1 MADIKNEPEQL
12 EAPDDPANEQ
22 PLVSHLIE
30 LRNRIVKAAISIL
43 IVFACMSPFMKQ
55 IFDYLSR
62 PLMVALPQGV
72 KLLATGVVAPFMVPL
87 KVTLFAAF
95 VVALPYVLYQLWAY
109 IAPALY
115 RREKRLAL
123 PVIISSVVMFAVGM
137 AYCYFIVFG
146 MVFKF
151 IAGFSPDSVN
161 FAPDIDSYFSFVLT
175 MFFAFGITF
184 EVPILVVVLNRVGVA
199 SYEKL
204 VKARPFIIVGAFVLA
219 AIFTPPDV
227 LSQLLL
233 AIPLV
238 VLFEAKRTGRTR
250 TVFCRFFCV
259 RRDVFFA
266 GEKGRKRRKP
276 DNLEIVRLSEL
287 WWERR
292 DSNSGPTD

>member
-123 PVIISSVVMFAVGM
+123 PVIISSVAMFAVGM

-238 VLFEAKRTGRTR
+238 VLFEVGLL
-250 TVFCRFFCV
+250 CV
-259 RRDVFFA
+259 RMF
-266 GEKGRKRRKP
+266 G
-276 DNLEIVRLSEL
+276 
-287 WWERR
+287 RR
-292 DSNSGPTD
+292 DEGNDDDDEEES

>member
-1 MADIKNEPEQL
+1 MADNDQNFES
-12 EAPDDPANEQ
+12 PDDPNNEQ

-30 LRNRIVKAAISIL
+30 LRNRTVRAAVAIIVIF
-43 IVFACMSPFMKQ
+43 VCMSPFMKQ
-55 IFDYLSR
+55 IFDFLSK

-95 VVALPYVLYQLWAY
+95 VVALPFVLYQIWAY
-109 IAPALY
+109 VAPALY
-115 RREKRLAL
+115 RKEKRLAL
-123 PVIISSVVMFAVGM
+123 PVIISSVIMFLVGI

-175 MFFAFGITF
+175 MFFAFGLTF
-184 EVPILVVVLNRVGVA
+184 EVPILVMVLNYVGIA
-199 SYEKL
+199 SKEKL
-204 VKARPFIIVGAFVLA
+204 MKARPFVIVGAFVLA

-233 AIPLV
+233 AVPLV
-238 VLFEAKRTGRTR
+238 ILYEAGII
-250 TVFCRFFCV
+250 
-259 RRDVFFA
+259 
-266 GEKGRKRRKP
+266 
-276 DNLEIVRLSEL
+276 LVRLFG
-287 WWERR
+287 RR
-292 DSNSGPTD
+292 RPVEDDDEDEEEQ

>member
-146 MVFKF
+146 MV
-151 IAGFSPDSVN
+151 
-161 FAPDIDSYFSFVLT
+161 
-175 MFFAFGITF
+175 
-184 EVPILVVVLNRVGVA
+184 
-199 SYEKL
+199 
-204 VKARPFIIVGAFVLA
+204 
-219 AIFTPPDV
+219 
-227 LSQLLL
+227 
-233 AIPLV
+233 
-238 VLFEAKRTGRTR
+238 
-250 TVFCRFFCV
+250 
-259 RRDVFFA
+259 
-266 GEKGRKRRKP
+266 
-276 DNLEIVRLSEL
+276 
-287 WWERR
+287 
-292 DSNSGPTD
+292 